1 MGKFA
6 NVKIDLSKIVKMTEN
21 LEKELKTS
29 YKGAKWGYLEGEK
42 HRESGE
48 ELSKIALVNNFGD
61 PADKI
66 PPRPF
71 MTNARD
77 EIAGK
82 IPKIVKKRIEGGESL
97 NRIVIRIARDM
108 QTTVKRSFTAYDYEP
123 NAPATVRKKG
133 KDTPLL
139 DTFQLQN
146 SVRAGVIQPN
156 GKLILLPPDEK

>member
-6 NVKIDLSKIVKMTEN
+6 NVKIDLSKVVRMTKGLEN
-21 LEKELKTS
+21 ELKS
-29 YKGAKWGYLEGEK
+29 GYKGAKWGYIEGQK
-42 HRESGE
+42 HINSNTD
-48 ELSKIALVNNFGD
+48 LSVIALRNNFGD
-61 PADKI
+61 PANKI

-71 MTNARD
+71 MSNARN

-82 IPKIVKKRIEGGESL
+82 IPKIVKKRIEEGESL

-108 QTTVKRSFTAYDYEP
+108 QTTVKRSFTAYDYAP